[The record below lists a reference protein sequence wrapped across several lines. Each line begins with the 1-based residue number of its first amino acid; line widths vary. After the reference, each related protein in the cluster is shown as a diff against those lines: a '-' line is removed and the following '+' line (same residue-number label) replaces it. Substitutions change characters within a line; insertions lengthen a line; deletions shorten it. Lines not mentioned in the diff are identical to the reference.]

1 MRVLMVVTPV
11 SSHLQ
16 PLVPLAWAL
25 AGAGHE
31 VMCAGEP
38 GAVEAARAA
47 GLHTLAI
54 EAQPLPA
61 DAPPPAPAR
70 RPTGGEPA
78 AVWEPDWEALAVRWR
93 ARVGRVLDGYLR
105 FAREWRPHL
114 VLSDPVEFCGPIV
127 AGALGVPSVVH
138 RWGTDVLTTLAR
150 GPARA
155 ALRSVC
161 ERAGVAGGLLP
172 DPDLLLDPCPPLLR
186 HPRAAPARPVRYVP
200 YNGPGSYPSW
210 GPLRSPEQR
219 TICVSFSAQ
228 TIERSGMA
236 TLAATAAAFEG
247 LEGVRGVFTL
257 SRARAEELGA
267 LPANVRVIEPTP
279 LSQLLRRCTALVHH
293 GGSGTG
299 LTALHYGL
307 PQLVLAPPLPSLGV
321 YAERIAASGAGRSLD
336 PGEQRDPE
344 AIRTALRELLD
355 DRSYGVAAG
364 RVREEMAAMPA
375 PAEVVAELE
384 ELAGPRI
391 GVSRVAGSRAA

>member
-1 MRVLMVVTPV
+1 MRVLIVVTPV
-11 SSHLQ
+11 GSHLL

-31 VMCAGEP
+31 VLCAGEP
-38 GAVEAARAA
+38 GAVAAARSA
-47 GLHTLAI
+47 GLHTFPV
-54 EAQPLPA
+54 EAGPLPA

-70 RPTGGEPA
+70 RTPGAPA
-78 AVWEPDWEALAVRWR
+78 AVWEPDWDALAVRWR
-93 ARVGRVLDGYLR
+93 ARVGRVIDGYLR

-150 GPARA
+150 VPARA

-161 ERAGVAGGLLP
+161 ERAGTPGGLLP

-186 HPRAAPARPVRYVP
+186 HPRAAPARPVRFVP
-200 YNGPGSYPSW
+200 YNGPGGHPAW
-210 GPLRSPEQR
+210 GPVRSPDRR
-219 TICVSFSAQ
+219 TICVSFSSQ
-228 TIERSGMA
+228 TIEKAGTA
-236 TLAATAAAFEG
+236 ALAATARAFEG
-247 LEGVRGVFTL
+247 LEGARGVFTL
-257 SRARAEELGA
+257 SRGRAEELGP

-279 LSQLLRRCTALVHH
+279 LSQLLTRCTALVHH

-299 LTALHYGL
+299 LTALHRGL

-321 YAERIAASGAGRSLD
+321 YGERIAACGAGRSLD

-355 DRSYGVAAG
+355 DPSYGAAAG
-364 RVREEMAAMPA
+364 RAREEMAAMPA
-375 PAEVVAELE
+375 PAEVVPELE
-384 ELAGPRI
+384 ELA
-391 GVSRVAGSRAA
+391 ASRAASAGAPGARAA

>member
-1 MRVLMVVTPV
+1 VRVLIVVTPV

-38 GAVEAARAA
+38 GAVAAARSA

-54 EAQPLPA
+54 ETEPLPA

-70 RPTGGEPA
+70 STGGAPA

-127 AGALGVPSVVH
+127 AGVLGVPSVVH

-161 ERAGVAGGLLP
+161 ERAGTPGGLLP

-186 HPRAAPARPVRYVP
+186 HPRAAPARPVRFVP
-200 YNGPGSYPSW
+200 YNGPGSYPAW
-210 GPLRSPEQR
+210 GPLCSPEQR
-219 TICVSFSAQ
+219 TICVSFSPQ
-228 TIERSGMA
+228 TIEGSGTA
-236 TLAATAAAFEG
+236 TLTAAARAFEG

-257 SRARAEELGA
+257 SRERAEELGPV
-267 LPANVRVIEPTP
+267 PANVRVIEPTP
-279 LSQLLRRCTALVHH
+279 LSQLLRCCTALVHH
-293 GGSGTG
+293 GGSGSG
-299 LTALHYGL
+299 LTALHHGL

-321 YAERIAASGAGRSLD
+321 YAEQIAACGAGRSLD

-355 DRSYGVAAG
+355 DRSYRAAAG

-375 PAEVVAELE
+375 PAEVVADLE
-384 ELAGPRI
+384 ELAAPR
-391 GVSRVAGSRAA
+391 VAASRVAGNRAA